1 MKINKNKTYTLH
13 LSIQSIA
20 LMLLMFCVS
29 LSHAQQSSNIY
40 LGKLSV
46 SKGAQISELTAITS
60 NAAYT
65 NQPYFFSEH
74 ELYFTQSL
82 KNGDEEQ
89 MDSIVFNLLDKTN
102 TNLTNS
108 PISEYSP
115 TPLPNRNGFSVI
127 RVNESGK
134 QELWSYTKEGKALE
148 HLVPAIEPVGYQV
161 WINKH
166 ELLLFVLGEP
176 HTLQRVDTHLPDNKG
191 KVIDDNIGASL
202 YRFQNSDWFLY
213 TKQLGDSKAPI
224 LKAYNA
230 TTNKTVNVGPLIV
243 GSEYFSVSTT
253 GHLLTS
259 AAKQLHHRHLII
271 SGGKPSF
278 VGIWDKVKIDHVGC
292 QNGISRTAI
301 PNFGDRIAL
310 VCTGSNN

>member
-1 MKINKNKTYTLH
+1 MKTIKSKAYTNH

-20 LMLLMFCVS
+20 LVLLMFCVPFS
-29 LSHAQQSSNIY
+29 QAQQSSNIY
-40 LGKLSV
+40 LGKFSV
-46 SKGAQISELTAITS
+46 SKGAQINELTAITN

-74 ELYFTQSL
+74 ELYYTQAL
-82 KNGDEEQ
+82 INGDQEQ
-89 MDSIVFNLLDKTN
+89 MDSFVFNLLAQTN

-108 PISEYSP
+108 SSSEYSP

-127 RVNESGK
+127 RVNEAGK

-161 WINKH
+161 WINKN

-176 HTLQRVDTHLPDNKG
+176 HTLQRLDTKLPDNKG
-191 KVIDDNIGASL
+191 KIIDDNIGASL
-202 YRFQNSDWFLY
+202 YRFQKSDWFLY
-213 TKQLGDSKAPI
+213 TKHEGDAKAPM

-230 TTNKTVNVGPLIV
+230 TTNETVDVGPLIV
-243 GSEYFSVSTT
+243 GSEYFSVSAT

-259 AAKQLHHRHLII
+259 DSMELHHRRITI
-271 SGGKPSF
+271 SGGKPKF
-278 VGIWDKVKIDHVGC
+278 KAIWGKVKVDHAGC

-301 PNFGDRIAL
+301 STFGDRIAL
-310 VCTGSNN
+310 VCAGADN